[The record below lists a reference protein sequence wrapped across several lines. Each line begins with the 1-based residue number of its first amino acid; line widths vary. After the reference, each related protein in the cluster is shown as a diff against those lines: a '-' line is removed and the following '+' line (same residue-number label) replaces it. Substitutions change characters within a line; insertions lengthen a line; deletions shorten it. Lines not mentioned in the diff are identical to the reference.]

1 MKNETRLRQFFSGR
15 KFHHVSWAFDRSI
28 MRANPQ
34 ALIQHLV
41 LIHVF
46 CIFPDAKNPSI
57 AKVRY
62 AVN

>member
-1 MKNETRLRQFFSGR
+1 MKLDCGNFFPEENSITSLGRLNF
-15 KFHHVSWAFDRSI
+15 RSI